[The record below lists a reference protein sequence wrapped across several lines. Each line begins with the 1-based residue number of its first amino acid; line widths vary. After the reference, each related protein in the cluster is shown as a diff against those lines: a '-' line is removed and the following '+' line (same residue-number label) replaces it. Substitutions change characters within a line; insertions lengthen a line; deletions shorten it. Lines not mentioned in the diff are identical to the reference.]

1 MNLWII
7 LFLVISALAAIRLLS
22 ATEHP
27 VRTAFSVMASGCLSL
42 LVVGLTSQYTGVTL
56 ATNEYTA
63 AFSALYGIPGVISL
77 LAANLILGL

>member
-7 LFLVISALAAIRLLS
+7 LFLVFSALVAIRLVS
-22 ATEHP
+22 ATQHP
-27 VRTAFSVMASGCLSL
+27 FRTAVSVMASGILSL
-42 LVVGLTSQYTGVTL
+42 VLVGLISGYTGVSL
-56 ATNEYTA
+56 AANGYTT

>member
-7 LFLVISALAAIRLLS
+7 LFLVISALVAIRLLS
-22 ATEHP
+22 QTEHP
-27 VRTAFSVMASGCLSL
+27 IRTAVSVMASGCLSL
-42 LVVGLTSQYTGVTL
+42 FAIGLTSAYTGVTL
-56 ATNEYTA
+56 VTNGYTA